1 MENPFDMTVMMDMMK
16 NLESKINDMTI
27 QNASM
32 AQDIIDMTNQN
43 QSMAQ
48 NIIDLK
54 SQVAAS
60 SLITEE
66 AQAHIIKESKKNKN
80 KKLTQNSSLQSN
92 FDKSQNELQAARIR
106 IEALESGTSGQQIF
120 TVPASQEI
128 EEGKTPVV
136 FGIHSTP
143 NRLRN
148 YTPDSTLPSGTY
160 AAAVTRNDR
169 EDQTPFTVVN
179 RTKQNENSQVSSP
192 SCQPKKYFPHTFGTA
207 NTTRFAPTNVQT
219 KAPRSYQIHVS
230 RIPKEHNIE
239 KFKIYLKEK
248 NIPVIDI
255 VIIKAKNPH
264 PFNYSIRIKVPLS
277 YQEQI
282 SDLDL
287 WDSTLIVRKWE
298 FITYNAPS
306 DQSLLG

>member
-120 TVPASQEI
+120 TVPASQEN
-128 EEGKTPVV
+128 EEGKTPV
-136 FGIHSTP
+136 
-143 NRLRN
+143 
-148 YTPDSTLPSGTY
+148 DSTLPSGTY